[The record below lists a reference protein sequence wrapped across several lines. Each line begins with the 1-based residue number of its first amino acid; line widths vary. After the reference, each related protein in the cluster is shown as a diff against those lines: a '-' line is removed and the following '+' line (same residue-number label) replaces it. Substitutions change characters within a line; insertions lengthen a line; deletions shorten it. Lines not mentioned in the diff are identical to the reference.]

1 MITMEKLQILQV
13 QKRILFWVVIG
24 FLVISA
30 VFVAVSINQK
40 LNTAA
45 TINTIS
51 FSGEGKVL
59 AKPDVAVVDFSIV
72 TEVAT
77 SKAAQDANSARSQ
90 KAVDF
95 LKKQKVDEKDIKT
108 ISYNISPKYSYPRNE
123 APRIEGYRVDQTVRV
138 KIRDLGNV
146 SPILDG
152 IVAAGVNQVNNLSFE
167 IDEPEKLKA
176 EARAEAIA
184 DAKKKAGELKDQI
197 GVKLGRI
204 VNFSEGVSGYPMPVY
219 GAMAL
224 EKAGG
229 GGGPSVPSG
238 ENEITVNVTITYQI
252 K

>member
-1 MITMEKLQILQV
+1 
-13 QKRILFWVVIG
+13 
-24 FLVISA
+24 
-30 VFVAVSINQK
+30 
-40 LNTAA
+40 
-45 TINTIS
+45 
-51 FSGEGKVL
+51 
-59 AKPDVAVVDFSIV
+59 
-72 TEVAT
+72 
-77 SKAAQDANSARSQ
+77 
-90 KAVDF
+90 
-95 LKKQKVDEKDIKT
+95 
-108 ISYNISPKYSYPRNE
+108 
-123 APRIEGYRVDQTVRV
+123 VRV